1 MVQRQPAAFILL
13 TIGKVCLIMSATKL
27 NQINNLPFR
36 KIQLGLPNFLRIGF
50 EPASQITLGVSV
62 IDNE

>member
-1 MVQRQPAAFILL
+1 
-13 TIGKVCLIMSATKL
+13 MSATKL

-62 IDNE
+62 LDND